1 MAQEKFAADFSG
13 VLQLDVTVPSPGKYE
28 VKFPFD
34 DLPVHY
40 AAYVTVDAVLQ
51 STSAGR
57 THEQQG
63 APNNLTATVT
73 PVNGDTSEVEAQV
86 TLTVSAS
93 EAMHKTVLASDG
105 STTYAQLFRKHREQ
119 MMNAVNTAL
128 GLLLR
133 PEFLLPA
140 TGQRSSTA
148 DLIQM
153 KLFLDLGEAINGT
166 ALPTASVILSGTTPI
181 PPATM
186 NVTEPAGF
194 GHSFDPIAALSG
206 PAEPADYKPPTT
218 VSLQRTTRPLTGD
231 VALWLLIKLNADTL
245 SFDNYVRQMDLL
257 FFPDGPNATQPD
269 PAGSQQSPLYPNA
282 AKLSRRRF
290 LPFTDTDAYRGLK
303 VATEAFV
310 VTWGG
315 VAPRGADTKVLQSL
329 LALDPAAVALAN
341 ERLGLNIT
349 APNVLS
355 NQYFGSGGSPT
366 LPYLQRVATALQGTD
381 AAVVIEDALEQE
393 TAAIQFKK
401 ATASAN
407 GMCGESCLWLSHWN
421 DNISAKLTHA
431 PLIELIWSYW
441 MEEMQLVQTMNAVTR
456 RFQNVSSGPRDP
468 LAQLELDPLR
478 PLNNL
483 IWGWVQD
490 EQHRLPIER
499 RALEYSHHYGFRIFG
514 KAVPT
519 ARPADNRSKFLEA
532 FHTLLNLCVPFFR
545 QADDTTVVPDGFP
558 LLNALRE
565 VHLILSEGAH
575 NQFRDLPTTARV
587 EMMMQQWLLARPEF
601 REFLP
606 RRAMVAYPEPW
617 MHSVESMRKLQG
629 WGDTNTYQFWQLAT
643 TGEQIVSSIRWG
655 DWNSINDP
663 VNAANW
669 ATFFRPEI
677 QTYIH
682 SYRAVTGIDVSAE
695 PVDVQVPGIHLL
707 RRLQEHKGA
716 RAA

>member
-1 MAQEKFAADFSG
+1 MST
-13 VLQLDVTVPSPGKYE
+13 VTLQGLALILQPNATDPNSYVVQ
-28 VKFPFD
+28 V
-34 DLPVHY
+34 PVHLLPNKLLTY
-40 AAYVTVDAVLQ
+40 TSYTADQPVIAAVDKL
-51 STSAGR
+51 
-57 THEQQG
+57 
-63 APNNLTATVT
+63 T
-73 PVNGDTSEVEAQV
+73 PVNAYITLTTKHKKADLSAASGFEIAREISHLLDPAIPQGQALIDAAVNLVNGGDV
-86 TLTVSAS
+86 TLNGTINVPDAV
-93 EAMHKTVLASDG
+93 AGGTPIVVG
-105 STTYAQLFRKHREQ
+105 STP
-119 MMNAVNTAL
+119 
-128 GLLLR
+128 G
-133 PEFLLPA
+133 
-140 TGQRSSTA
+140 
-148 DLIQM
+148 
-153 KLFLDLGEAINGT
+153 
-166 ALPTASVILSGTTPI
+166 
-181 PPATM
+181 
-186 NVTEPAGF
+186 GF
-194 GHSFDPIAALSG
+194 GPNFDPIAALSG
-206 PAEPADYKPPTT
+206 PTETADYASPTA
-218 VSLQRTTRPLTGD
+218 VSLQRTSRPLTGD

-257 FFPDGPNATQPD
+257 FFPDGPSATQPD
-269 PAGSQQSPLYPNA
+269 PAGSQKAPIYPDA

-290 LPFTDTDAYRGLK
+290 LPFTDTDAYRALK

-315 VAPRGADTKVLQSL
+315 VAPRGPDTRALQNM
-329 LALDPAAVALAN
+329 LAIDPAAVALAN

-349 APNVLS
+349 MPGALS
-355 NQYFGSGGSPT
+355 NQYFGSGSSPT
-366 LPYLQRVATALQGTD
+366 LPYLQRIAMALQGTD
-381 AAVVIEDALEQE
+381 AAVVIEDALEQQ
-393 TAAIQFKK
+393 TAVVHQMQKTPA
-401 ATASAN
+401 AA
-407 GMCGESCLWLSHWN
+407 GMCGEGCLWLNHWN
-421 DNISAKLTHA
+421 DDISAKLTHA

-499 RALEYSHHYGFRIFG
+499 RALEYCHHYGFQIFG
-514 KAVPT
+514 KAVPS

-643 TGEQIVSSIRWG
+643 MGEQIVASIRWG

-682 SYRAVTGIDVSAE
+682 SYRAVTGIDVCAE

-707 RRLQEHKGA
+707 RRLQERKGA
-716 RAA
+716 RVA